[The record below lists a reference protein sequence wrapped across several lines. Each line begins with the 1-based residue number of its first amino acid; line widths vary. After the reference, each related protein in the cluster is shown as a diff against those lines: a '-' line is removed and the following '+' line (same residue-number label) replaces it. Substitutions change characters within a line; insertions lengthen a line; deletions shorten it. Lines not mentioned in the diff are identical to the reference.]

1 MQNLANNI
9 QLENSTK
16 TFTASKKNLAVGVA
30 LVSTKVSG
38 GFLIRGKKTNKNGF
52 INITLEVSTEEKMT
66 INDVANIFLP
76 ESLLKTFSANAS
88 ANRIT
93 TFLYDNTKL
102 FVTKLNSST
111 TEVIDSKIIST
122 SIKGVVVRNLKESE
136 ELRGF
141 YYPLNPNITGTPA
154 CVFWNVTTSG
164 LFSSY
169 VLHPKSFSLLKIT

>member
-9 QLENSTK
+9 QLENNTK
-16 TFTASKKNLAVGVA
+16 TFTTSKKNLALGVA

-38 GFLIRGKKTNKNGF
+38 GFLIRGQKTNKNGY
-52 INITLEVSTEEKMT
+52 INLTLEVSTEEKVT

-76 ESLLKTFSANAS
+76 ESLIKRSSVNES

-102 FVTKLNSST
+102 FITTLNAST

-122 SIKGVVVRNLKESE
+122 SIKGAVIRNLKESE

-141 YYPLNPNITGTPA
+141 FYPLNANITGTPA

-164 LFSSY
+164 LLFACQFG
-169 VLHPKSFSLLKIT
+169 L